1 MHSYQTIFTIDYK
14 RVIQERVI
22 QLCKIKCWNNGKRYT
37 MKTLEN
43 VEDEDE
49 ERKKEE
55 NFETVLSM
63 LFLTPFEEILQQF
76 LFFGIFPRTKR
87 ETYAVP

>member
-1 MHSYQTIFTIDYK
+1 
-14 RVIQERVI
+14 
-22 QLCKIKCWNNGKRYT
+22 